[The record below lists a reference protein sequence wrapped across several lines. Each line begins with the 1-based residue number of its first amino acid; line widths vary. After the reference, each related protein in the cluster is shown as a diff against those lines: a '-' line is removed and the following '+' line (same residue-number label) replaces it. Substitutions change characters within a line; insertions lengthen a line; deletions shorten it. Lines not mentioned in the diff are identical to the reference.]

1 MPYKKQPPE
10 VMRLTS
16 RGLNKVINRKQYTTS
31 SEIVA
36 DTPVK
41 SQDKIIGYIVDHTFI
56 KRVKGSRH
64 MLQKPRAWCI
74 SKQAFIEEIMPVTD
88 LIQVVDKESDVTY
101 ECKTSEFAAHA
112 FEIQRGGFEPQLVLQ
127 LKFWNTQDT
136 NHKQLKLWEVNYAE

>member
-1 MPYKKQPPE
+1 MIYKKQPPE

-16 RGLNKVINRKQYTTS
+16 RGLNKVINLKQYTTS
-31 SEIVA
+31 TKIVA
-36 DTPVK
+36 DILVK
-41 SQDKIIGYIVDHTFI
+41 SQEKIIGHIAGRIFI

-88 LIQVVDKESDVTY
+88 LIQVVDKESDITY

-127 LKFWNTQDT
+127 LKFWNTQDSK
-136 NHKQLKLWEVNYAE
+136 HEQLKLWEVNYAE